1 MWRSN
6 LVSNIVIQLVN
17 LFHSK
22 NTPIY
27 KCMALYLFPKES
39 FISSFHIWWIFIF
52 CDVIETD
59 WFIPSTLN
67 CLNRLSSI
75 IMNCTSNPSR
85 LFTWKVRIWMI
96 LQFTFVLSFCGCHFV
111 LKWKGKILVKIRII
125 PPLHFAQSIASQQL
139 YYERLWSLYSS
150 DNADHCCWTWP
161 KRWKGYDKSV
171 TLKINKPVYCPGEL
185 QIGICHGI

>member
-1 MWRSN
+1 M
-6 LVSNIVIQLVN
+6 SNIVIQLVN
-17 LFHSK
+17 LFHSL

-39 FISSFHIWWIFIF
+39 FISGFHIWWIFIF

-67 CLNRLSSI
+67 CLNRLSSV

-85 LFTWKVRIWMI
+85 LFTWEVRIWMI
-96 LQFTFVLSFCGCHFV
+96 LQFTFMLSFCGSHFI
-111 LKWKGKILVKIRII
+111 LKIKMMIYWYRLADILIYCYLSTLLNPELANNYIMNCCGHSI
-125 PPLHFAQSIASQQL
+125 PVIMLTIVVEL
-139 YYERLWSLYSS
+139 DLKDE
-150 DNADHCCWTWP
+150 
-161 KRWKGYDKSV
+161 KGYDKSV